1 MRQDIGEN
9 DGTTEQEFGSTPE
22 SSINPHIPIG
32 FPTFERI
39 LVAYDGSEISKR
51 ALSYASYVS
60 KVSNSEI
67 VIVNIIESNRD
78 LNKMLPLTIK
88 TNLDGKEGQIGVE
101 SSQPKTLQDELLL
114 KVVEEMTAAC
124 KAAGLTKK
132 ITYEIRAG
140 SPADEIIDISNL
152 MRFDLIVMGSRR
164 IASMMGG
171 MGSTTRKVISTVK
184 TPLLIVQKQQRY
196 KDEW

>member
-1 MRQDIGEN
+1 MRQDTDEH

-22 SSINPHIPIG
+22 SSKNRHIPIG
-32 FPTFERI
+32 FPSFERI

-51 ALSYASYVS
+51 ALNYASYVS
-60 KVSNSEI
+60 KVSNSEV
-67 VIVNIIESNRD
+67 VIVNIVESNRD
-78 LNKMLPLTIK
+78 LNKVLPLTIK
-88 TNLDGKEGQIGVE
+88 ANLDGKEEQIGVE
-101 SSQPKTLQDELLL
+101 SSQPKAIQDELLI
-114 KVVEEMTAAC
+114 KVVEDMTAAC

-132 ITYEIRAG
+132 ITYEIRSG
-140 SPADEIIDISNL
+140 NPAEEIIDISNL

-164 IASMMGG
+164 IASMIGG
-171 MGSTTRKVISTVK
+171 IGSTTRKVISTAK